1 MKFLLIF
8 HFLFLNATFANAV
21 DAQQLERLGVKKIS
35 YCAGTYTA
43 AGVFIKGIDKTLMQQ
58 KQNMAIAHVGAV
70 SRRNSLN
77 YDETIEIAKK
87 WYKER
92 TEYYENVARQKYI
105 KSDGSLDKAFINLL
119 VHDDSDCNEFL
130 NSLVNR

>member
-1 MKFLLIF
+1 M
-8 HFLFLNATFANAV
+8 
-21 DAQQLERLGVKKIS
+21 
-35 YCAGTYTA
+35 
-43 AGVFIKGIDKTLMQQ
+43 
-58 KQNMAIAHVGAV
+58 
-70 SRRNSLN
+70 N

-105 KSDGSLDKAFINLL
+105 KSDGSLDKAFINLF